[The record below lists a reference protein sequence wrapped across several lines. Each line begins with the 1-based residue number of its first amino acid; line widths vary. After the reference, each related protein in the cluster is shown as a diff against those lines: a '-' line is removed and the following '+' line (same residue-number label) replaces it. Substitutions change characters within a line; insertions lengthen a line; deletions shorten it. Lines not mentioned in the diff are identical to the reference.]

1 MGETAQV
8 FPRPG
13 QGNSAG
19 VSPRSFR
26 YFPLRE
32 EGTIARQQVGEIDPE
47 PTLRHLIKRRV
58 CLTSAVYCL
67 QPVLEMN
74 GRTCGTRVVKSVA
87 HRPCLNYWALLLAV
101 RGRLHWQRNVISFV
115 SILK

>member
-58 CLTSAVYCL
+58 CLGVAGSLNGTWADSADL
-67 QPVLEMN
+67 SNE
-74 GRTCGTRVVKSVA
+74 T
-87 HRPCLNYWALLLAV
+87 
-101 RGRLHWQRNVISFV
+101 
-115 SILK
+115 